1 MTIYHAFCVTREFY
15 FLVVVEYN
23 VKEDKLFVKILYI
36 YWQYLAAVDD
46 DIIINNK
53 NK

>member
-46 DIIINNK
+46 DIIINNN